1 METGGSAWYQKKS
14 PETSQ
19 HSGTRIIK
27 IIHAKDTYQFSRIGF
42 GYGYSEDPALTT
54 PHKVQ
59 AYLADLWFYGLS
71 NQATGRAPRLQ
82 QALGVSKLPEVAEKG
97 DHEVLKASW
106 YIGTSWYW
114 MSCCCFF
121 FMFFHVFSSTCPWA
135 INLTDWWRFGSATRF
150 FLKVGG
156 VLTRSKYALQYFIN
170 SLIFKH
176 LHVRCSVIHLQS
188 LITDFNEFHPS
199 VPDLLSTILTESLYS
214 CPWVHH
220 RSSHSGFWK
229 TRASD
234 PLALA
239 EVDSL
244 ARLRSCWLVLDKSH
258 CVWWI
263 HGVNPWRDARKNLG
277 TGEEVIDQ
285 LKLTLLKRSCL
296 QNTLRIMGTAKKGH
310 CLFSDRTCLR
320 DKFG

>member
-1 METGGSAWYQKKS
+1 METGGSAWYQKKA

-121 FMFFHVFSSTCPWA
+121 HVFSCFFEHMPMSSKSHWLVKAWKCYRS
-135 INLTDWWRFGSATRF
+135 LSESWWCTKPEASMPCNT
-150 FLKVGG
+150 
-156 VLTRSKYALQYFIN
+156 
-170 SLIFKH
+170 
-176 LHVRCSVIHLQS
+176 
-188 LITDFNEFHPS
+188 
-199 VPDLLSTILTESLYS
+199 LSTVLSLS
-214 CPWVHH
+214 
-220 RSSHSGFWK
+220 
-229 TRASD
+229 T
-234 PLALA
+234 
-239 EVDSL
+239 
-244 ARLRSCWLVLDKSH
+244 
-258 CVWWI
+258 
-263 HGVNPWRDARKNLG
+263 
-277 TGEEVIDQ
+277 
-285 LKLTLLKRSCL
+285 
-296 QNTLRIMGTAKKGH
+296 
-310 CLFSDRTCLR
+310 
-320 DKFG
+320 